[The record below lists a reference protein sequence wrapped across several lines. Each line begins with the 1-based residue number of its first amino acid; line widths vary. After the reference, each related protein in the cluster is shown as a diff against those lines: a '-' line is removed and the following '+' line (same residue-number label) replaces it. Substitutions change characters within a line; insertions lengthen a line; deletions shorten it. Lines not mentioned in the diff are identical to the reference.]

1 MTLVLLLI
9 SIDTMRKQIHVS
21 LSHDESARLEVILNG
36 RTVYAFALAAIREK
50 LQREGGRIGSPNHH
64 IHPPQGLFRTE
75 RSGGIGLLGA
85 GR

>member
-1 MTLVLLLI
+1 MVLLLV

-50 LQREGGRIGSPNHH
+50 MQRE
-64 IHPPQGLFRTE
+64 E
-75 RSGGIGLLGA
+75 RENG
-85 GR
+85 